1 MNYILT
7 GLFAYIFVQFAIA
20 FYVSRRIKNEK
31 DYLLA
36 GSSLGPGIA
45 VFTIFAT
52 WFGAETCI
60 GSASVVY
67 TEGLGK
73 LVHDP
78 FGYTLCLLLMGL
90 LLAVPLWKL
99 KIVTLADLF
108 RIRYGHTVEK
118 FVGIIVIPTSIL
130 WGAAQ
135 IRAFGH
141 VLSASSEMTA
151 TFAISVAAAI
161 VIVYTSFGGLL
172 ADAINDVI
180 QGITLIIGIAILF
193 VTVFFLEPAGGQP
206 FLKLIPMDKIH
217 FPGSQEGS
225 LLGGI
230 EMWMVPI
237 LGSVITQELVSRTL
251 ASRSP
256 QVAKYSA
263 ITAAGI
269 YLVVGLMPV
278 ALGLA
283 AIKILPGIE
292 APEQVLPLMAQKYL
306 SPFFYIV
313 FAGALLAAI
322 LSTVDSTL
330 LAAGSIASHNIL
342 VPFLGIKSEYKKVR
356 VARLCVV
363 LAGIIAYVLAVQAE
377 SIYELVEQ
385 TNGFGASGLFIITL
399 FALFSRQGGTLA
411 AMGSLILST
420 GFWVY
425 ATYIDEALTP
435 YPFLT
440 SLALAILGYLGF
452 MLLEKQLQ
460 RQGHAIPHRLERS
473 AAEG

>member
-1 MNYILT
+1 MNFVLI
-7 GLFAYIFVQFAIA
+7 GLFAYIIIQFAIA
-20 FYVSRRIKNEK
+20 FYVSRRIKSEK

-36 GSSLGPGIA
+36 GNSLGPGIA

-78 FGYTLCLLLMGL
+78 FGYTICLLLMGL

-108 RIRYGHTVEK
+108 RIRYGNTVEK
-118 FVGIIVIPTSIL
+118 FVGIIIIPTSIL

-141 VLSASSEMTA
+141 VLSASSEMTT

-180 QGITLIIGIAILF
+180 QGITLIIGLAILF
-193 VTVFFLEPAGGQP
+193 ITVFFIAPESGTS
-206 FLKLIPMDKIH
+206 FVKLIPMDKIH

-278 ALGLA
+278 MLGLA
-283 AIKILPGIE
+283 AINILPGIE
-292 APEQVLPLMAQKYL
+292 ASEQILPLLAQKYL
-306 SPFFYIV
+306 SPVFYIV

-342 VPFLGIKSEYKKVR
+342 VPFFGIKSEYKKVR
-356 VARLCVV
+356 MARVCVV
-363 LAGIIAYVLAVQAE
+363 IAGIIAYVLAVHAG

-385 TNGFGASGLFIITL
+385 TNGFGASGLFIITIL
-399 FALFSRQGGTLA
+399 ALFSRQGGTLA
-411 AMGSLILST
+411 AMAALILST
-420 GFWVY
+420 GFWIY

-440 SLALAILGYLGF
+440 SLALALFGYLS
-452 MLLEKQLQ
+452 LALAEKFLHL
-460 RQGHAIPHRLERS
+460 RGHAIPQSLERS
-473 AAEG
+473 T